1 MMLDPHG
8 CEGRPLSRLR
18 SRIHRVVS
26 TQYSVL
32 CALSLV
38 TAQALF
44 CTGCATTTGDLLPG
58 GNAATTGKVAQV
70 STLWHNQVIFAPD
83 PMHNGEMTPGIAG
96 RVYLFGP
103 NIREPLVGSGDL
115 VVELFDPSRKGPD
128 GGPIRLNIW
137 TIDRQTLSTRLQHD
151 MIGWGY
157 TLLLPWLEYRAELT
171 DVVIKVHYQEPKS
184 MPIYSEPS
192 KVAFNPV
199 QDFQSQVTR
208 RPALPA
214 GNSGIVQ
221 TSHQVPAGSR
231 QP

>member
-1 MMLDPHG
+1 MLDTHG
-8 CEGRPLSRLR
+8 SGRRTLSRLR
-18 SRIHRVVS
+18 SKNKL
-26 TQYSVL
+26 SVL
-32 CALSLV
+32 GSRCSALGALSMLASLV
-38 TAQALF
+38 CLCA
-44 CTGCATTTGDLLPG
+44 GCATTTGDLLPG
-58 GNAATTGKVAQV
+58 GNAPTTGMVAQV

-103 NIREPLVGSGDL
+103 NIREPLVGTGDL

-128 GGPIRLNIW
+128 GGPIRLNVW
-137 TIDRQTLSTRLQHD
+137 TIDKQTLATRLQHD

-208 RPALPA
+208 RPAVPA
-214 GNSGIVQ
+214 GYSGIVQ
-221 TSHQVPAGSR
+221 ASHEVPDGSHK
-231 QP
+231 